1 MGPGPGAAFAIAYR
15 PSLAAGRVAGALWG
29 RRPDQHR
36 LRLRPLRRAGVRGTV
51 TLFLAQ
57 ILSHCTGAVFNYAMF
72 RRHVFT
78 DSGGAV
84 GRYIGAYAVNYGL
97 GLAGLALFHRFVAS
111 PYLAGFLALVVVA
124 AINFFILR
132 LLVFRKTPA
141 ATPPP
146 A

>member
-1 MGPGPGAAFAIAYR
+1 MGPD
-15 PSLAAGRVAGALWG
+15 LA
-29 RRPDQHR
+29 PR
-36 LRLRPLRRAGVRGTV
+36 LRSHTVRLWRRGELLVRYGAVGLINTAFGYGLYAALVFAGLN
-51 TLFLAQ
+51 LFLAQ

>member
-1 MGPGPGAAFAIAYR
+1 MGPD
-15 PSLAAGRVAGALWG
+15 LA
-29 RRPDQHR
+29 PR
-36 LRLRPLRRAGVRGTV
+36 LRSHTVRLWRRGELLVRYGAVGLINTAFGYGLYAALVFAGLN
-51 TLFLAQ
+51 LFLAQ

-78 DSGGAV
+78 DSGGAE
-84 GRYIGAYAVNYGL
+84 GRYI
-97 GLAGLALFHRFVAS
+97 AS